1 MSSEIGFV
9 CNMVSIGCNCWIP
22 FLFVDKWYF
31 AFSICLATFHFL
43 FYFIILLSRA
53 TNMSLTRTCWGTDW
67 RSMLELCCWLHG
79 RVSLLVFFFLFQFS
93 NIRWWGDLLF
103 IQLPIVHNNY
113 CSVRGSCMH
122 EWFQVNSAG
131 VKEKLTENGGN
142 PQYLK
147 SQLIHL
153 FFLL

>member
-1 MSSEIGFV
+1 M
-9 CNMVSIGCNCWIP
+9 
-22 FLFVDKWYF
+22 
-31 AFSICLATFHFL
+31 
-43 FYFIILLSRA
+43 
-53 TNMSLTRTCWGTDW
+53 
-67 RSMLELCCWLHG
+67 
-79 RVSLLVFFFLFQFS
+79 Q
-93 NIRWWGDLLF
+93 
-103 IQLPIVHNNY
+103 
-113 CSVRGSCMH
+113 